1 MQENNLKEILDYNEQ
16 FVENKEYEKYQ
27 STKTPDRKIAILT
40 CMDTRLVELLPQ
52 AMNIKNGDAKI
63 IKNAGGIVVHPFGSV
78 MRSLIIAIYKLGV
91 KEIYVIPHY
100 DCGVCKMDTSNI
112 KELMK
117 ERGIKERDI
126 EIVENS
132 GVDIEK
138 WLHGFDDI
146 NESLEKSV
154 TVIRNHP
161 LMPKEIPVHGLII
174 DPVTGKLDLKIDGWE
189 NRSYDNKNV
198 FKSGRI
204 EKFAS
209 MLKNLISRKKNWH
222 LK

>member
-1 MQENNLKEILDYNEQ
+1 MQKDNLKEILNYNGN
-16 FVENKEYEKYQ
+16 FVKNREYEKYQ
-27 STKTPDRKIAILT
+27 TSKAPDMKIAILT

-63 IKNAGGIVVHPFGSV
+63 IKNAGGIVTHPFGSV
-78 MRSLIIAIYKLGV
+78 MRSLIVAVYKLGV

-117 ERGIKERDI
+117 KKGVVERDI
-126 EIVENS
+126 QIVENS

-146 NESLEKSV
+146 NDSLEKSV
-154 TVIRNHP
+154 SVIKNHP
-161 LMPKEIPVHGLII
+161 LMPRDIPVHGLVI
-174 DPVTGKLDLKIDGWE
+174 DPITGKLDLKIDGW
-189 NRSYDNKNV
+189 KNI
-198 FKSGRI
+198 G
-204 EKFAS
+204 
-209 MLKNLISRKKNWH
+209 
-222 LK
+222 